1 MNETIAEFILEIEP
15 IIELCIS
22 LPTLLVNLYFAFR
35 FSQLDCFS
43 PNFRILLVMTNI
55 MTSLCTV
62 VHPLPQLFSKEFY
75 SVEKGNYGGAILV
88 YGLHF
93 IGMIFLMIIDS
104 KYLMIAMERRIAFKH
119 RVNYESRDGRDAI
132 VFLSYYLGAMFVLI
146 FIKTAAM
153 FYFSTEDSIDK
164 RLHVAFVPEYCIYIF
179 APTTGLAF
187 TTWILGSYQFYKL
200 SRFAAK
206 YRYRAQSL
214 SESFLIKQI
223 AHVVDIMLALLV
235 AYVFAVL
242 FSGTCMFIILY
253 LYFHRGHS
261 TSSTYYL
268 IFANL
273 AYFSVPFYTLFST
286 IYQMYYFPAMRRV
299 IILDLKRVFG
309 IELEMTIH
317 PQRSTHEEETRMYF
331 SQLKQLWS

>member
-1 MNETIAEFILEIEP
+1 MNETMAEFILEIEP

-22 LPTLLVNLYFAFR
+22 LPTLLINLYFAFR

-43 PNFRILLVMTNI
+43 PNFRILLVITNI

-62 VHPLPQLFSKEFY
+62 VHPIPQLFSKEFY
-75 SVEKGNYGGAILV
+75 SVERGHYFGAILV

-93 IGMIFLMIIDS
+93 TGMILLMIIDS
-104 KYLMIAMERRIAFKH
+104 KYLMLAVERWIAFKH

-132 VFLSYYLGAMFVLI
+132 IFLSYYLGAMFVVI

-153 FYFSTEDSIDK
+153 FYFSSEESIDK
-164 RLHVAFVPEYCIYIF
+164 RLHMAFVPEYCIYIF
-179 APTTGLAF
+179 APTTLLAGI
-187 TTWILGSYQFYKL
+187 TWVVGSVQFYRL
-200 SRFAAK
+200 SRFATK

-235 AYVFAVL
+235 AYVFAVI

-253 LYFHRGHS
+253 LYFHRGYS

-273 AYFSVPFYTLFST
+273 AYFSVPFYTLFFNHLSDVL
-286 IYQMYYFPAMRRV
+286 FPGNATCNYSGSEACFRN
-299 IILDLKRVFG
+299 
-309 IELEMTIH
+309 
-317 PQRSTHEEETRMYF
+317 
-331 SQLKQLWS
+331 